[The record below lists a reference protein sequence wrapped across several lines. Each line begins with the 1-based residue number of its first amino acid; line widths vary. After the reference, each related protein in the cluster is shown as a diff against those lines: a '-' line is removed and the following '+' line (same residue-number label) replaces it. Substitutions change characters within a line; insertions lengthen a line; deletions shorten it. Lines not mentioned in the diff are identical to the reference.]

1 MIRVLIAD
9 DQLLIV
15 GALAALLDAEPD
27 ISVVATFTSADGVVA
42 YVQHERVDVALLDIE
57 MPGQSGLDLAEQLM
71 RLDARCRVII
81 VTTFGRPGYLHRAL
95 EAGVSGF
102 VVKETP
108 PEQLGEAIRKVAA
121 GLRVVDPELASA
133 ARGNQANP
141 LTAREKEL
149 CRLAVTGAEVRSI
162 ARTMHLS
169 EGTVRNH
176 ISSVLAKTNTTNRY
190 AAARAAER
198 LGWL

>member
-15 GALAALLDAEPD
+15 GALAALLDTEPD
-27 ISVVATFTSADGVVA
+27 ISVVATFTSADGVVS

-71 RLDARCRVII
+71 RLDAPCRVIM